1 MRRTVLAVMVA
12 VLVFGATGVKPVGG
26 AESHA
31 ADEEMGPAESLGW
44 GLGAVGT
51 NLVYMPVKMIWALT
65 GSFTALLAWGFSA
78 GNDDV
83 ALSVLHPTLGGTW
96 VVTPE
101 MLRGKEPIL
110 FIGPSYESKAE
121 TTVAPPPPARE
132 PAS

>member
-1 MRRTVLAVMVA
+1 MRRMVCAVMVA
-12 VLVFGATGVKPVGG
+12 VLVVGTGRVQPAR
-26 AESHA
+26 AEAAA
-31 ADEEMGPAESLGW
+31 ADESMGPAESLGW

-51 NLVYMPVKMIWALT
+51 NLIYMPVKIVWAIT

-96 VVTPE
+96 VVTPD

-110 FIGPSYESKAE
+110 FIGPSYEPKAE
-121 TTVAPPPPARE
+121 TSEPPPTPARE
-132 PAS
+132 LAP